1 MKRVDSYGF
10 EKLEAEYILKR
21 AALANE
27 RMRYLILRLP
37 DVIGPFDDSGRFWA
51 YLLWL
56 PLHRDAPLQLDNG
69 DQTKPLSFV
78 FSEDVVDVIMGVLA
92 QVTRGEPPESSSFKI
107 EVHGP
112 PGEERKEKVG
122 SVGGGFGENAIFNL
136 AFEETPSLKEF
147 LELVGECAGA
157 GRPLEIARVVEP
169 DTFYPSVNCGPVAI
183 DRAKKSLGFE
193 PTSLKEAVRKTV
205 AFFEKVDKAHC
216 EKEYHNVLKKLPAE
230 VKAVLQGTK
239 KP

>member
-69 DQTKPLSFV
+69 D
-78 FSEDVVDVIMGVLA
+78 
-92 QVTRGEPPESSSFKI
+92 
-107 EVHGP
+107 
-112 PGEERKEKVG
+112 
-122 SVGGGFGENAIFNL
+122 
-136 AFEETPSLKEF
+136 
-147 LELVGECAGA
+147 
-157 GRPLEIARVVEP
+157 
-169 DTFYPSVNCGPVAI
+169 
-183 DRAKKSLGFE
+183 
-193 PTSLKEAVRKTV
+193 
-205 AFFEKVDKAHC
+205 
-216 EKEYHNVLKKLPAE
+216 
-230 VKAVLQGTK
+230 
-239 KP
+239 